1 MIGGMTSSLSS
12 QPKVEGTLLTAEQVE
27 EISSRI
33 ARSVKEQISKQ
44 LEKYIASSSVGV
56 EKSK

>member
-44 LEKYIASSSVGV
+44 LEKYIASSSVEV

>member
-12 QPKVEGTLLTAEQVE
+12 HPKVEGTLLTAEQVE

-44 LEKYIASSSVGV
+44 LEKYIASSSVEV